1 MQRLV
6 VLIWFG
12 RWKTRSRGEFLVDG
26 DSSSGAEEGTCFVS
40 GSSAYGGWLNKLLSS
55 MKKLSF
61 VSLS

>member
-1 MQRLV
+1 M
-6 VLIWFG
+6 
-12 RWKTRSRGEFLVDG
+12 DG